1 MLHAIGVSSVEEL
14 FTDIPET
21 FRFPE
26 LDLPEGVSE
35 YEATRELDRLA
46 RQNAPA
52 SIGLE
57 QMFLGAGAY
66 PHYVPAV
73 VDHLSS
79 RGEFATSYTPY
90 QAEAAQGTLQS
101 IFEYQS
107 MLARLMGVDVVNAS
121 HYDGAAAAAEAALM
135 AVRVTRR
142 SRVVVADTLH
152 PQYRAVVATYLDPID
167 VTMETAATAAVHAA
181 AGGRLDALEPL
192 AAACS
197 EDTACVIVQNPD
209 FLGRIR
215 DLRRLAEKVHAAG
228 ALLVVST
235 NPIALGLFPSPGDH
249 GADIVIGEGQPLG
262 IPLSYGGPYLGLF
275 GCKQELLRR
284 MPGRLVGETVD
295 TDGNRGF
302 VLTLST
308 REQHIRRGRATS
320 NICTNQG
327 LMALRAAIY
336 LAAMGPQGLAD
347 TARLCYDNA
356 HYAASRIDGIDGY
369 SVHAAEPFF
378 NEFVVRCPRPGAEVV
393 DAVAARGALAG
404 YDLAQAY
411 PGRENDLLVCCTEV
425 HTKDDIDRLVTMLE
439 EVGP

>member
-1 MLHAIGVSSVEEL
+1 MLRAIGVSSVEEL
-14 FTDIPET
+14 FSDIPEE
-21 FRFPE
+21 FRFPA
-26 LDLPEGVSE
+26 LDLPEGISE
-35 YEATRELDRLA
+35 YEVSRELDRLA
-46 RQNAPA
+46 RKNAP
-52 SIGLE
+52 STIGLE
-57 QMFLGAGAY
+57 GTFLGAGAY
-66 PHYVPAV
+66 PHYVPAI

-79 RGEFATSYTPY
+79 RGEFATTYTPY

-107 MLARLMGVDVVNAS
+107 MLARLLGVDVVNAS

-135 AVRVTRR
+135 AVRATRR
-142 SRVVVADTLH
+142 NRVVVADTLH
-152 PQYRAVVATYLDPID
+152 PQYQEVVATYLDPID
-167 VTMETAATAAVHAA
+167 VALQTVVTGGADKGPAA
-181 AGGRLDALEPL
+181 AFEPL
-192 AAACS
+192 VAACS
-197 EDTACVIVQNPD
+197 DETACVIVQNPD

-215 DLRRLAEKVHAAG
+215 DLRVLAQKVHACG

-235 NPIALGLFPSPGDH
+235 NPIALGLFPSPGDQ
-249 GADIVIGEGQPLG
+249 GADIVTGEGQPLG

-275 GCKQELLRR
+275 GCKKELLRR

-302 VLTLST
+302 VLTLNT

-356 HYAASRIDGIDGY
+356 HYAASQIDGLGGY
-369 SVHAAEPFF
+369 SVDAREPFF
-378 NEFVVRCPRPGAEVV
+378 NEFVVSCPVPAARVV
-393 DAVAARGALAG
+393 DAVAAGGALAG
-404 YDLAQAY
+404 YDLSKAF
-411 PGRENDLLVCCTEV
+411 PERKNDLLVCSTEV
-425 HTKDDIDRLVTMLE
+425 HTKGDIDRLVGLLE
-439 EVGP
+439 GVAR